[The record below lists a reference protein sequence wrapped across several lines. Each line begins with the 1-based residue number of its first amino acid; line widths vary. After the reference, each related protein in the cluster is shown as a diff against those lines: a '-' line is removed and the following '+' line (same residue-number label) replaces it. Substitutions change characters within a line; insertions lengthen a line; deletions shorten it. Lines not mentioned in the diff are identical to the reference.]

1 LGHSPN
7 GPNPACRAASGF
19 PPSVV
24 ALTSSSQAP
33 LPGSLGKA
41 VWAGSQIAKVVR
53 ASDILLTRSAYRI
66 GSGLVCRVRPG
77 SGVGDVP
84 QPGVAPVPRFRRL
97 LRHPT
102 RCSLLSRIVLRRID
116 PKLCEI
122 VVRRAAGSRGVTNAP
137 ANLCGATTSKRG
149 SPRPNP
155 PGDMAG

>member
-1 LGHSPN
+1 MSPN
-7 GPNPACRAASGF
+7 
-19 PPSVV
+19 
-24 ALTSSSQAP
+24 
-33 LPGSLGKA
+33 PGSLPSLGFA
-41 VWAGSQIAKVVR
+41 
-53 ASDILLTRSAYRI
+53 
-66 GSGLVCRVRPG
+66 
-77 SGVGDVP
+77 DV
-84 QPGVAPVPRFRRL
+84 